1 MANLIT
7 VTELAKELGVSK
19 QLIYYHSKKISKDF
33 QIRNQSNQLV
43 FNEEQVNII
52 KGFITK
58 TEDTDSNEDSNL
70 ESHSNKQNS
79 KVFKTNLKEEESMEF
94 EFSND
99 SLKVMLEAKDDQIKI
114 LKDVL
119 NKKDERIDTLLNQ
132 LSYSQRLIDQ
142 QQQLDQYRSKFYLA
156 NENIHEKMES
166 KNNKW
171 WEFWK

>member
-1 MANLIT
+1 MTNLIT
-7 VTELAKELGVSK
+7 VTELAKELDVSK

-70 ESHSNKQNS
+70 ESHFNKQNS
-79 KVFKTNLKEEESMEF
+79 KAFKTNLKEEEPMEF

-99 SLKVMLEAKDDQIKI
+99 SLKVMIEAKDDQIKI

-142 QQQLDQYRSKFYLA
+142 QQQLDQYRSKIYLS
-156 NENIHEKMES
+156 NENTKEKTES
-166 KNNKW
+166 KNKMW

>member
-1 MANLIT
+1 MTNLIT
-7 VTELAKELGVSK
+7 VTELAKELDVSK

-43 FNEEQVNII
+43 FNEDQVNII

-70 ESHSNKQNS
+70 ESHFNKQNS
-79 KVFKTNLKEEESMEF
+79 KAFKTNLKEEEPMEF

-99 SLKVMLEAKDDQIKI
+99 SLKVMIEAKDDQIKI

-142 QQQLDQYRSKFYLA
+142 QQQLDQYRSKIYLS
-156 NENIHEKMES
+156 NENTKEKTES
-166 KNNKW
+166 KNKMW